1 MRLFLLILSTIL
13 LNGCVT
19 SSYISS
25 IGAKSIHA
33 DTRIDLTNTNLIY
46 AERVSDPLGFTEG
59 KALPFTNLH
68 IDNEPYDTVSV
79 KFNYE
84 DIIWTEK
91 GSTRGKVDLLVK
103 GESLTFSVF
112 KSHNWVELEYDYRTW
127 YSYPTQSLLIL
138 SIPADVVITTI
149 VLPIIGLGMLVIG
162 LTMDPPL
169 H

>member
-1 MRLFLLILSTIL
+1 MRLFSLILSTIL
-13 LNGCVT
+13 LNGCVA

-33 DTRIDLTNTNLIY
+33 DIRIDLTNTDLIY
-46 AERVSDPLGFTEG
+46 VDRGSDPLGFTEG

-68 IDNEPYDTVSV
+68 ADSEPYDTASV

-84 DIIWTEK
+84 DITWTKK
-91 GSTRGKVDLLVK
+91 GSTRGEIDLLVK
-103 GESLTFSVF
+103 GELLTFSVY
-112 KSHNWVELEYDYRTW
+112 KSHNWVKLEYDYRTW

-138 SIPADVVITTI
+138 SIPADVIITTI
-149 VLPIIGLGMLVIG
+149 ALPIIGLGMLVIG
-162 LTMDPPL
+162 LTMEPPL

>member
-1 MRLFLLILSTIL
+1 MRLFLFILSTIL
-13 LNGCVT
+13 LNGCVA
-19 SSYISS
+19 SSYIAS

-33 DTRIDLTNTNLIY
+33 DTRIHLTNTNLIY
-46 AERVSDPLGFTEG
+46 AERISFPLGFMEG
-59 KALPFTNLH
+59 NALPFTNLH

-91 GSTRGKVDLLVK
+91 GSTRGKIDLLVK
-103 GESLTFSVF
+103 GELLTFSVF

-127 YSYPTQSLLIL
+127 YSYPSQSLLIL

-149 VLPIIGLGMLVIG
+149 ALPIIGLGMLVIG
-162 LTMDPPL
+162 LTMEPPL